1 MAAPRQM
8 TANTLNALK
17 GWPSQ
22 SAVDYV
28 STIDATQLAG
38 HNSGVTLA
46 GTVVSLGAD
55 GEYEIGVGELDRMP
69 LFLFN
74 NSDDPDVANDGGDAG
89 AGGDKGVWVPVSPS
103 GNMMAL
109 VATGAYELTT
119 TQFAGATGTFTP
131 NTPLKAD
138 KYGVGNAGKV
148 EASAFSSTAF
158 TIVGVVSRNGYQDN
172 GYGVD
177 CVAFWPYFLP
187 KSINELS

>member
-55 GEYEIGVGELDRMP
+55 GEYEIGVGTDDRMP

-131 NTPLKAD
+131 NTPLDSD
-138 KYGVGNAGKV
+138 KYGTGANDGKV
-148 EASAFSSTAF
+148 TAHTWGGRS
-158 TIVGVVSRNGYQDN
+158 TIVGIVSRNGYQDN

-177 CVAFWPYFLP
+177 CVSFWPYFLP
-187 KSINELS
+187 ATIN

>member
-8 TANTLNALK
+8 TSNTLNALK

-46 GTVVSLGAD
+46 GTVVSLGDD
-55 GEYEIGVGELDRMP
+55 GEFEIGVGDQDRMP
-69 LFLFN
+69 LFLFQ
-74 NSDDPDVANDGGDAG
+74 NSDDPDVANDGGDA
-89 AGGDKGVWVPVSPS
+89 AVGGDKGVWVPVSPS

-119 TQFAGATGTFTP
+119 TQFAGVTGTFKP
-131 NTPLKAD
+131 NTPLKAE
-138 KYGVGNAGKV
+138 KYAGTNAGKV
-148 EASAFSSTAF
+148 EASDFGGTSF

-172 GYGVD
+172 GYGTD

-187 KSINELS
+187 ESINDNT